1 MKKILVL
8 LMVLVLLVSCSKDSN
23 DDVRTNFIEI
33 NGSKYQVD
41 VFEIT
46 HNHLSVGS
54 VKGKTNAISLYKS
67 SFAPTYDRKVSIKSE
82 DLDMLSVN
90 DNDFVFKYESL
101 SSVSDDSYY
110 YIKKLGDDSYNV
122 EVYFKSPEY
131 TVKAKYVGK
140 LLPW

>member
-1 MKKILVL
+1 MKKILGV
-8 LMVLVLLVSCSKDSN
+8 LMVLMLLVSCSKDSG
-23 DDVRTNFIEI
+23 DDVLDNFIEI
-33 NGSKYQVD
+33 NGLKYQVD
-41 VFEIT
+41 VFELT

-82 DLDMLSVN
+82 NLDMLSVN

-110 YIKKLGDDSYNV
+110 YIKELGDGSYNV